1 MNKLANNIL
10 ELLLDPTKIPV
21 RNRLYFRNEE
31 VLDNSA
37 FDKAKQDSVAAYGA
51 QRQNADFYPSR
62 NRQQPKREAA
72 MDRRT
77 LIASFDI
84 LSKQFQMDH
93 PIATDL
99 RTMAVAVSKMEDSEL
114 DHVLAA
120 EASGCMITASDG
132 ETTEDTEMLHLAVTD
147 WIKHVTQVGK
157 KWKKDNPGAKYNM
170 KKVIQEA
177 KKTWK
182 KDDTEDDKKS
192 KKADDAAHDE
202 STETPEQEAAESVE
216 TQKAEREKGQH
227 AAAEWGKQAD
237 AAVVAALVE
246 ILPKQAGK
254 KKGPGKPDGT
264 GPMSGTP
271 ACPENPGDAPAVAP
285 IPSVPAPMAAVPV
298 APVPAVVASEPAPV
312 APAPEVPAP
321 APEAKKP
328 EPTEPEQA
336 PTAAVV
342 DTSMLATA
350 ADGTFEGIELSGNGT
365 IDDDIVMSAEEAAR
379 LASVLNFDVTQGM
392 DQNDKV
398 KLHALLNNK

>member
-10 ELLLDPTKIPV
+10 EYLLDPTRIPV
-21 RNRLYFRNEE
+21 RNRLYFRGEE
-31 VLDNSA
+31 VLDNTA
-37 FDKAKQDSVAAYGA
+37 FDKAKQDSVAAYGL
-51 QRQNADFYPSR
+51 QRQNADFYPQR
-62 NRQQPKREAA
+62 KKMQQPKREAA
-72 MDRRT
+72 MDRKA

-99 RTMAVAVSKMEDSEL
+99 RTMAVAVSKMEDDEL
-114 DHVLAA
+114 NRVLAS
-120 EASGCMITASDG
+120 EAANFGCMITASEG
-132 ETTEDTEMLHLAVTD
+132 ETAEETEMLHLAASD

-182 KDDTEDDKKS
+182 KDDEEEDKPKKS
-192 KKADDAAHDE
+192 KKAEDASHDE

-227 AAAEWGKQAD
+227 TAAEWGKQAD
-237 AAVVAALVE
+237 AAVAAALAE

-264 GPMSGTP
+264 GPCSGTP
-271 ACPENPGDAPAVAP
+271 ACPENPGNAPAPAVP
-285 IPSVPAPMAAVPV
+285 VTPA
-298 APVPAVVASEPAPV
+298 PAPV
-312 APAPEVPAP
+312 MAAPAAPAPAAAPEAAPAPE
-321 APEAKKP
+321 EKEEESDKKA
-328 EPTEPEQA
+328 E
-336 PTAAVV
+336 V
-342 DTSMLATA
+342 DTSMLAA
-350 ADGTFEGIELSGNGT
+350 AGTFEGVELSKNGT
-365 IDDDIVMSAEEAAR
+365 IDDEVMSAEEAAR
-379 LASVLNFDVTQGM
+379 LASVLNFDVTQDL